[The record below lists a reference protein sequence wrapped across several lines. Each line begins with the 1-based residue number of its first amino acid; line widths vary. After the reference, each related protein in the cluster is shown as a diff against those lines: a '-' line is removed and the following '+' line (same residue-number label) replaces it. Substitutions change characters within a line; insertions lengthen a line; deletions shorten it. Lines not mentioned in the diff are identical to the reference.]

1 MATSRIDVVHF
12 IFLLNLIFGKY
23 LLFSDNLLIL
33 SQTLFS
39 FAHKITFSFFEIIFA
54 NAVPHAPAPITP
66 ILYLFYPS
74 TALLPFMKTAF
85 LSRGHL
91 GRGLKFNL
99 LNLFLSNLSIPAS
112 AIIAPLS
119 VQYLIE
125 GNKNSQSSIFQVV

>member
-1 MATSRIDVVHF
+1 M
-12 IFLLNLIFGKY
+12 
-23 LLFSDNLLIL
+23 L

-39 FAHKITFSFFEIIFA
+39 FAHKITFSFFDIIFA

-66 ILYLFYPS
+66 ILYFFYPS
-74 TALLPFMKTAF
+74 TALLPFMNTAF
-85 LSRGHL
+85 LSSGHL

-99 LNLFLSNLSIPAS
+99 LNLFLSNLSIPAR

-125 GNKNSQSSIFQVV
+125 GNKNSQSSIFQALSSD